1 MSGPHEIDFSKRAQ
15 LTERM
20 DEPCTR
26 DEMRACLRDIGKL
39 NRWTLANLATMN
51 WLNGVRSSAPLLG
64 QPLSIL
70 DVGCGDGDGLR
81 RIEQWAMRLGVAVD
95 LVGIDLNLDAAALA
109 TEARPYWSRIRYFHG
124 NVFAYRP
131 QKPIHV
137 VISSLVAHHLSDL
150 DVVRFLQWM
159 EKRAEIGWFINDL
172 SRAPIP
178 YYAIRVIAKLTRL
191 HPFVQH
197 DAPVSIARSF
207 VPGDWQRMCSAA
219 GFGDN
224 DILIQS
230 FKPARLCV
238 SRIKQLQ
245 PGTPK

>member
-172 SRAPIP
+172 SRSEFAYRFIK
-178 YYAIRVIAKLTRL
+178 VFAKLAWL
-191 HPFVQH
+191 HPFVQK
-197 DAPVSIARSF
+197 DAPISIARSF
-207 VPGDWQRMCSAA
+207 VTEEWRSLCRAA
-219 GFGDN
+219 GLKDADVEIFN
-224 DILIQS
+224 VR
-230 FKPARLCV
+230 PARLCV
-238 SRIKQLQ
+238 ARRKPL
-245 PGTPK
+245 

>member
-1 MSGPHEIDFSKRAQ
+1 MSGPHEIDFSKRTQ

-51 WLNGVRSSAPLLG
+51 WLNGVRSSFPLLG

-137 VISSLVAHHLSDL
+137 VISSQVAHHLSDL

-172 SRAPIP
+172 SRSEFAYRFIK
-178 YYAIRVIAKLTRL
+178 VFAKLAWL
-191 HPFVQH
+191 HPFVQK
-197 DAPVSIARSF
+197 DAPISIARSF
-207 VPGDWQRMCSAA
+207 VPEEWRSLCRAA
-219 GFGDN
+219 GLKDADVEIFN
-224 DILIQS
+224 VR
-230 FKPARLCV
+230 PARLCV
-238 SRIKQLQ
+238 ARRKPL
-245 PGTPK
+245 